1 MDITQLY
8 QLFTEYPVISID
20 SRGIN
25 KNSLF
30 FALKGENHDANYFAG
45 NALANGASFAVVDNP
60 GVVESDK
67 YILVDDVLETLQ
79 QLALHHR
86 KQFNFPALAITGSNG
101 KTTTK
106 ELISNVLSKKYNVLF
121 TKGNLNNHIGLPLT
135 ILELNSSHE
144 LAIFEIGANHIGEIE
159 KLCQLALPT
168 YGLITN
174 IGHAHLEGFGN
185 FEGVVTAKTEL
196 YQFIGQQLGKVF
208 VNIGDDLLI
217 QHADDI
223 SRVTYGLDPS
233 ADYRGEIINHYPFL
247 RLMCS
252 ENSTSFEVQT
262 QLTGA
267 YNANNVMAAVCIG
280 RYFGVS
286 VIDVVNAIESY
297 KPQNNRSQVFD
308 TGKNQLILDS
318 YNANPSSMIAALDNF
333 SNFPEDRK
341 MCILGDMLE
350 LGEYSHAEHQK
361 IIDLVKISGFEKV
374 VFVGE
379 YFFKHRFDDS
389 AFRFFANTQEA
400 AEWFADQE
408 TSGFTILIKGSRKIK
423 LETLVESL

>member
-8 QLFTEYPVISID
+8 QLFTEHPVISID
-20 SRGIN
+20 SRKIN

-45 NALANGASFAVVDNP
+45 NALANGASLAIVDNP
-60 GVVESDK
+60 EVVESDK
-67 YILVDDVLETLQ
+67 YILVDDVLHTLQ

-86 KQFNFPALAITGSNG
+86 KQYNIPVLAITGSNG

-106 ELISNVLSKKYNVLF
+106 ELISNVLSKKYNILF
-121 TKGNLNNHIGLPLT
+121 TRGNLNNHIGLPLT

-144 LAIFEIGANHIGEIE
+144 IAIFEIGANHIGEIE

-174 IGHAHLEGFGN
+174 IGHAHLEGFGS

-196 YQFIGQQLGKVF
+196 YKFIGQQLGKVF
-208 VNIGDDLLI
+208 VNICDDLLTT
-217 QHADDI
+217 HAGDI
-223 SRVTYGLDPS
+223 SRVFYGLDPS
-233 ADYRGEIINHYPFL
+233 ADYRGEILQHHPFL
-247 RLMCS
+247 GFMCS
-252 ENSTSFEVQT
+252 ENSTAFEVQT

-286 VIDVVNAIESY
+286 VGDVVNAITSY

-308 TGKNQLILDS
+308 TGKNHLILDA
-318 YNANPSSMIAALDNF
+318 YNANPSSMVAALDNF
-333 SNFPEDRK
+333 SNYPGDRK

-350 LGEYSHAEHQK
+350 LGEYAYAEHQK
-361 IIDLVKISGFEKV
+361 IIELAKNSGFEKV
-374 VFVGE
+374 VCVGE
-379 YFFKHRFDDS
+379 HFFKHRFDDP
-389 AFRFFANTQEA
+389 AFRFFADTRLA

-408 TSGFTILIKGSRKIK
+408 TNGYTILIKGSRKIQ
-423 LETLVESL
+423 LETMVELL